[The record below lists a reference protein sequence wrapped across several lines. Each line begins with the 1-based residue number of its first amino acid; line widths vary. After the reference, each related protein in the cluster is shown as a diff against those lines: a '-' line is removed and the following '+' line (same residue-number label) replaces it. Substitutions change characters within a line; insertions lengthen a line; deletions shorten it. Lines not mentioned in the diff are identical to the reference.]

1 MDRVDCV
8 VVGAGVVGLALARA
22 IAMRGLETLVL
33 ESEAAFGQG
42 VSSRNSEVIHAGLH
56 GAVGWRKAAACITG
70 RRLLYDYAAQRGVPH
85 RKLGKLLVANGAEED
100 ALLLGLLAK
109 AQALGVEG
117 LQVLSAAQAA
127 VREPALRCT
136 SALLSPESGVI
147 DVHGLMLSLL
157 GDAEAHG
164 ATLVCRSPFEAAEPR
179 ADGWQVTVGSS
190 GGSEPF
196 ELRTRWL
203 INAAG
208 LQAQAV
214 AAHIDG
220 YPAARIPRAHWAKGH
235 YFKLQG
241 RAPFTHLVYPV
252 PVPGGLGVHLTLDLQ
267 GQAKFGPDVEW
278 IDTLD
283 YRVDARRGDAF
294 YAEVRRYWP
303 GLPDGA
309 LVPDYAGIRPKLYG
323 PGEPA
328 SDFQLDGPAGHG
340 LPGLVQLFGIES
352 PGITSSLALAD
363 EVAGWVTEVTAPA
376 QAA

>member
-1 MDRVDCV
+1 MDQVGCV
-8 VVGAGVVGLALARA
+8 VVGAGVVGLAVARA
-22 IAMRGLETLVL
+22 MAMRGLETVVL
-33 ESEAAFGQG
+33 ECEAAFGQG

-56 GAVGWRKAAACITG
+56 GAPGWRKAAACIKG
-70 RRLLYDYAAQRGVPH
+70 RRLLYDYAAQRGLPH

-100 ALLLGLLAK
+100 ALLLGLQRK

-117 LQVLSAAQAA
+117 LQVLSAAQAVA
-127 VREPALRCT
+127 REPALRCT

-147 DVHGLMLSLL
+147 DVHSLMLSLL

-164 ATLVCRSPFEAAEPR
+164 ATLVCRSPFEAAEP
-179 ADGWQVTVGSS
+179 AHGGWMVKVGGTG
-190 GGSEPF
+190 GGSDPF
-196 ELRTRWL
+196 ELHTRWL
-203 INAAG
+203 VNAAG

-214 AAHIDG
+214 AARMAG
-220 YPAARIPRAHWAKGH
+220 YPVARIPKSHWAKGN

-252 PVPGGLGVHLTLDLQ
+252 PVQGGLGVHLTLDLQ

-278 IDTLD
+278 LDGQDVKALD
-283 YRVDARRGDAF
+283 YRVDPRRGDAF

-303 GLPDGA
+303 ALPDGA

-328 SDFQLDGPAGHG
+328 RDFEIDGPAEHG
-340 LPGLVQLFGIES
+340 LPGLVQMFGIES

-363 EVAGWVTEVTAPA
+363 EVAALVTLAG
-376 QAA
+376 